1 MTVTD
6 LVPRRTFTGVV
17 AVWVFAAFI
26 ALAVGLIAPPDWRAA
41 WMAVGLGVCILASFI
56 VHLWFGRSQGFIERV
71 AASMLGA
78 LLVMGLIGVGFG
90 LATLFSG

>member
-6 LVPRRTFTGVV
+6 LAPRRTFVGVI
-17 AVWVFAAFI
+17 AVWVFAAVV
-26 ALAVGLIAPPDWRAA
+26 ALAVGLIAPSDWRAA

-71 AASMLGA
+71 AASILGS

>member
-1 MTVTD
+1 MTVPD
-6 LVPRRTFTGVV
+6 LAPRRTFVGVIV
-17 AVWVFAAFI
+17 AWVFAAVV
-26 ALAVGLIAPPDWRAA
+26 ALAVGLIAPPEWRAA
-41 WMAVGLGVCILASFI
+41 WMAVGLGACVIVSFI

-71 AASMLGA
+71 AASILGS